1 MSIDNRQSAGASG
14 QTMENRPENMD
25 SVPVAYGRWSVVS
38 ILAQVFSVVFH
49 PLFIPFYVIGFLIN
63 YHPSYFSGFSFYAK
77 FEIMRSVFVNTI
89 LFPAFALLVMKGLGF
104 VRSVFLHT
112 QQDRIGPYLANMI
125 FYFWMA
131 RVFFNYKPEIT
142 PILASFMTGVFL
154 TTAIALIANIFYK
167 ISMHAIGCGGML
179 GIFIII
185 MNSNTMLMTWPLSIA
200 LLITG
205 LACTSRLLV
214 SKHTP
219 AEIYLGLAVG
229 LVCQFAA
236 AIAIL

>member
-1 MSIDNRQSAGASG
+1 MTEAIHIPRE
-14 QTMENRPENMD
+14 T
-25 SVPVAYGRWSVVS
+25 VPQQKQHLIVRFF
-38 ILAQVFSVVFH
+38 AQIFSVVFH

-63 YHPSYFSGFSFYAK
+63 YHPSYFSGFSIYSK

-89 LFPAFALLVMKGLGF
+89 IFPAFALLVMKGLGF
-104 VRSVFLHT
+104 IKSILLHT

-131 RVFFNYKPEIT
+131 RVFFNFKPDLT
-142 PILASFMTGVFL
+142 PVLAVFMTGVFL
-154 TTAIALIANIFYK
+154 TTAVALIANIFSK

-185 MNSNTMLMTWPLSIA
+185 MNSNSMLMTWPLSIA

-205 LACTSRLLV
+205 LVCTSRLIV
-214 SKHTP
+214 SNHTP
-219 AEIYLGLAVG
+219 KEIYLGLFVG
-229 LVCQFAA
+229 LICQFAA

>member
-1 MSIDNRQSAGASG
+1 MTEAMHIPPDTAPQQKQHIIVRSF
-14 QTMENRPENMD
+14 
-25 SVPVAYGRWSVVS
+25 
-38 ILAQVFSVVFH
+38 AQLFSVVFH

-63 YHPSYFSGFSFYAK
+63 YHPSYFSGFSAALK

-89 LFPAFALLVMKGLGF
+89 IFPAFALLVMKGLGF
-104 VRSVFLHT
+104 IKSILLHT

-131 RVFFNYKPEIT
+131 RVFFNFKPDIT
-142 PILASFMTGVFL
+142 PVLAVFMTGVFL
-154 TTAIALIANIFYK
+154 TTAVALIANIFFK

-185 MNSNTMLMTWPLSIA
+185 MNSNSMLMTWPLSIA
-200 LLITG
+200 LFITG
-205 LACTSRLLV
+205 LVCTSRLIV
-214 SKHTP
+214 SNHTP
-219 AEIYLGLAVG
+219 KEIYLGLFVG
-229 LVCQFAA
+229 LICQFAA

>member
-1 MSIDNRQSAGASG
+1 MMDNRQ
-14 QTMENRPENMD
+14 QTTVDRRQDIND
-25 SVPVAYGRWSVVS
+25 VSVVYGRWSVAS
-38 ILAQVFSVVFH
+38 ILAHFFSVVFH
-49 PLFIPFYVIGFLIN
+49 PLFIPFYVVAFLIN
-63 YHPSYFSGFSFYAK
+63 YHPSYFSGFSFYTK
-77 FEIMRSVFVNTI
+77 FELLRSAAVNTI

-104 VRSVFLHT
+104 VKSFFLHT

-131 RVFFNYKPEIT
+131 RVFFNFRPELT
-142 PILASFMTGVFL
+142 PVLATFMTGVFL
-154 TTAIALIANIFYK
+154 TTAVALIANIFYK

-185 MNSNTMLMTWPLSIA
+185 MNSNSMLMTWPLSIA

-205 LACTSRLLV
+205 IVCTSRLIV
-214 SKHTP
+214 SNHTQK
-219 AEIYLGLAVG
+219 EIYMGLIVG
-229 LVCQFAA
+229 LICQFAA

>member
-1 MSIDNRQSAGASG
+1 MTNAIHIPQDTAPQ
-14 QTMENRPENMD
+14 QKQHI
-25 SVPVAYGRWSVVS
+25 
-38 ILAQVFSVVFH
+38 ILRFFAHLFSVIFH
-49 PLFIPFYVIGFLIN
+49 PLFIPFYVVAFLIN
-63 YHPSYFSGFSFYAK
+63 YHPSYFSGLGFYTK
-77 FEIMRSVFVNTI
+77 FELLRSTLVNTV

-104 VRSVFLHT
+104 VKSFMLHS

-131 RVFFNYKPEIT
+131 RVLFNYKPELT
-142 PILASFMTGVFL
+142 AILASFMTGVFI

-185 MNSNTMLMTWPLSIA
+185 MNTNSMLMTWPLSLA

-205 LACTSRLLV
+205 IVCTSRLIV
-214 SKHTP
+214 SDHTQK
-219 AEIYLGLAVG
+219 EIYMGLVVG
-229 LVCQFAA
+229 LVCQFGA
-236 AIAIL
+236 AIVIL

>member
-1 MSIDNRQSAGASG
+1 M
-14 QTMENRPENMD
+14 TKEMD
-25 SVPVAYGRWSVVS
+25 FIQPLTDSTQQKQHIVVRFF
-38 ILAQVFSVVFH
+38 AHVFSVLFH
-49 PLFIPFYVIGFLIN
+49 PLFIPFYVIAFLIN
-63 YHPSYFSGFSFYAK
+63 YHPSYFSGFSFYSK

-89 LFPAFALLVMKGLGF
+89 IFPAFALLVMKGLGF
-104 VRSVFLHT
+104 VKSILLHT

-131 RVFFNYKPEIT
+131 RVFFNFKPDLT
-142 PILASFMTGVFL
+142 PVLAVFMTGVFL
-154 TTAIALIANIFYK
+154 TTAVALIANIFSK

-185 MNSNTMLMTWPLSIA
+185 MNSNSMLMTWPLSIA

-205 LACTSRLLV
+205 ITCTSRLIV
-214 SKHTP
+214 SNHTP
-219 AEIYLGLAVG
+219 KEIYLGLFVG